1 MRGPGSPADRA
12 RRGRAVPR
20 SATLRLDPTIEASTV
35 ESRTVATASSRLHDD
50 QADPG
55 RPRISFQPQHL
66 LVTLLGDYWF
76 GREEHLP
83 SAALVRLLAEFGVST
98 TGARAALSRLSRR
111 GLLES
116 SKLGRRTY
124 YGLTPR
130 AIEILNE
137 GRRHILGFGLHEEP
151 WHGRWV
157 VTAFSVPEN
166 QRHRRHA
173 LRTRLRWLGFAPLYD
188 AVWVSPHAS
197 VEAAMELLSELGVDA
212 ATVFVGEV
220 AGTSPTLGNPI
231 SAWKLDELRALYEQ
245 FIEGFT
251 PVLVRMKAG
260 RISAA
265 EGLVTR
271 TEVMDAWRNFP
282 GLDPELPSAIIPDD
296 WPRAAAR
303 RVFVDLY
310 DGLGPLGEMR
320 VRQILHQFSPG
331 LAPLVSHHTTAIL
344 DDPS

>member
-1 MRGPGSPADRA
+1 
-12 RRGRAVPR
+12 V
-20 SATLRLDPTIEASTV
+20 
-35 ESRTVATASSRLHDD
+35 D
-50 QADPG
+50 QAGPE
-55 RPRISFQPQHL
+55 RQPISSQPQHL
-66 LVTLLGDYWF
+66 LLTLLGDYWF
-76 GREEHLP
+76 GRKEHLP
-83 SAALVRLLAEFGVST
+83 SAALVHLLTEFGVST

-130 AIEILNE
+130 AIEVLNE
-137 GRRHILGFGLHEEP
+137 GRRHILTFGLHEEP
-151 WHGRWV
+151 WDGSWV
-157 VTAFSVPEN
+157 VTTFSVPED
-166 QRHRRHA
+166 QRHTRHA

-197 VEAAMELLSELGVDA
+197 VEATMALLSELGVEA
-212 ATVFVGEV
+212 ATVFTGEV
-220 AGTSPTLGNPI
+220 AGTTPKLGNPI
-231 SAWKLDELRALYEQ
+231 SAWKLDELRALYQQ
-245 FIEGFT
+245 FIEVFT
-251 PVLVRMKAG
+251 PVVVRMKAG

-282 GLDPELPSAIIPDD
+282 GLDPELPSEITPTD
-296 WPRAAAR
+296 WPRAVAR

-320 VRQILHQFSPG
+320 IRQIVHQFSPV
-331 LAPLVSHHTTAIL
+331 LAPLVSHHTTAIV
-344 DDPS
+344 